1 MDKRQKAEK
10 EINHLHDLMD
20 EVDNLKRE
28 NHINWKEKA
37 GELSSQ
43 TRLFQIEYSRD
54 SDINIKDF
62 VQQALN
68 LEVRVQK
75 FRQEL
80 I

>member
-10 EINHLHDLMD
+10 EINYLHDLMD
-20 EVDNLKRE
+20 KVDNLKME

-37 GELSSQ
+37 DELASQ

-75 FRQEL
+75 FRKD
-80 I
+80 